1 MNSHGHER
9 VHGGCA
15 VNHRMSVTWR
25 AHWAD
30 RGPARSRDS
39 ARRGRV
45 SGASRRGEEAGH
57 GWRRN
62 TEPECSMRRKTS
74 TPRRKAVL
82 QAAHGRG
89 RGRKPSPRRQAAWP
103 SALAP
108 SDAFQTK
115 HGDLWAQ
122 PTANTSLRHF
132 RKWGR
137 QTRPWPCRLHS
148 ARRRRGRP
156 LVPAR
161 RGRLLD
167 FQELCKLVVD
177 KR

>member
-45 SGASRRGEEAGH
+45 SGASRRGEEAGY
-57 GWRRN
+57 GWHRN

-74 TPRRKAVL
+74 TPRRKAAL

-122 PTANTSLRHF
+122 PTANTSLWHF

-137 QTRPWPCRLHS
+137 QTRPLETEADPGRAGCTPHAAGAG
-148 ARRRRGRP
+148 ARSSQLAG
-156 LVPAR
+156 
-161 RGRLLD
+161 D
-167 FQELCKLVVD
+167 DC
-177 KR
+177 